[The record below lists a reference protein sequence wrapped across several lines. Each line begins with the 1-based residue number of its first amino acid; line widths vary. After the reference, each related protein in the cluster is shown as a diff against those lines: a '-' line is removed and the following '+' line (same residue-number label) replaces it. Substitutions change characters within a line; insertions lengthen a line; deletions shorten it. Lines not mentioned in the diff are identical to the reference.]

1 MLNCFSKSSAAQIL
15 SAAPT
20 PFFLGGGGGDIETGA
35 LFV

>member
-20 PFFLGGGGGDIETGA
+20 PLFLGGGDIETGA

>member
-20 PFFLGGGGGDIETGA
+20 PFFLGGGGDIETGA

>member
-20 PFFLGGGGGDIETGA
+20 PFLGGGDIETGA